1 MMNRLKLVIVVIV
14 SLILQATL
22 FSRIGILSVHANL
35 AIPLI
40 VGLSMGFGPYIGG
53 FSGLIIGLVQDVLFT
68 NVLGVSALTYFV
80 IGFIIGNSEAGINR
94 EDIRSGLIL
103 TFIATIGNFLG
114 ISIIGKIIGDNISI
128 ISFLLGPIFVE
139 LILNC
144 ILYVVVYYLF
154 KKIFVFPR
162 FRL

>member
-1 MMNRLKLVIVVIV
+1 MNRLKLVIVVTV
-14 SLILQATL
+14 SLILQATF

-40 VGLSMGFGPYIGG
+40 VGLSLGFGPYVGG

-68 NVLGVSALTYFV
+68 NVLGVRALTYFV
-80 IGFIIGNSEAGINR
+80 LGFIIGNSEAGINR
-94 EDIRSGLIL
+94 EDVRSGIIL
-103 TFIATIGNFLG
+103 TVLGTIGNFFG
-114 ISIIGKIIGDNISI
+114 VSIIGKVIGDNISI
-128 ISFLLGPIFVE
+128 VNFLLGPIFIE
-139 LILNC
+139 LLLNC
-144 ILYVVVYYLF
+144 ALYVVVYYLF